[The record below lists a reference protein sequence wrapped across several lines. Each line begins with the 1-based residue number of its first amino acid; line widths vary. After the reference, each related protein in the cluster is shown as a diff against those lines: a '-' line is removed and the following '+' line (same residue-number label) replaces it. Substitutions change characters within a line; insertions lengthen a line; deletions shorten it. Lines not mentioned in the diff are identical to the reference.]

1 MAVTKKLTKS
11 IPHVKSNKVEQ
22 WDLEMTY
29 ENDSEGD
36 ATYYKTVF
44 SINVPWQTILED
56 AYTDSDGNNVAA
68 VVENNFTKAA
78 KSSFN
83 LAALTALCPV
93 SHWDAVFASQ
103 VDSVITNP
111 VAKAVPDKAFSVPS
125 S

>member
-11 IPHVKSNKVEQ
+11 IPHVKSNKAQ
-22 WDLEMTY
+22 KWDLEMTY

-44 SINVPWQTILED
+44 SHQ
-56 AYTDSDGNNVAA
+56 AVAA
-68 VVENNFTKAA
+68 DGDFTAAA

-83 LAALTALCPV
+83 LAALTAMCPT
-93 SHWDAVFASQ
+93 SSWDVVFASQ

-111 VAKAVPDKAFSVPS
+111 VVPAVPDEAFSVPS